1 MPASPIDPLEGP
13 RYMLTGRVVTM
24 DANYS
29 VIQSGLLCLDAGR
42 IVAVQDA
49 DAPLPD
55 GFADAP
61 LIHTGGTIYPGLI
74 ELHNHLSYNILPI
87 WQVPQRF
94 TNRDRWSNH
103 EEKRARVS
111 GPMQLLTQQPASGYV
126 EAVVRY
132 VECKCLV
139 AGVTTSQG
147 VTLASAPGIIKRYRG
162 IVRNVEATGDRK
174 LPEAKAQIADVAA
187 GQVKKFAKEIG
198 RLQEKGQVL
207 LMHLSEGV
215 DDRARGHFLKLQL
228 PDGAWAINDALA
240 GIHATALAPADLAIM
255 GQHGGAIVWSPLSNY
270 LLYGGSADVAAAK
283 AAGLLIGLG
292 SDWSPSGSKNLLGE
306 LKVAR
311 LVNDSLGQLFT
322 DRELVALVTTN
333 PARILKW
340 HGELGSIERD
350 KRADLLVLAGET
362 GDPYG
367 NLIGATEA
375 AVNLVVING
384 VPRYGLAGLMSEFG
398 GQKEAL
404 TVGGSERQVFLAQ
417 LTADTVVGKLTL
429 GEAIRRLQLGLSQL
443 PEPQPIPA
451 SERDI
456 LRRAPGW
463 MLVLDNDGHEAAAR
477 RPLQPEPGEEE
488 MAALRAAA
496 RPLSEIVKP
505 LPLDGLTAVDDAA
518 YVTSFASQG
527 NLPEFIRTGL
537 PQFYSPVM

>member
-1 MPASPIDPLEGP
+1 MSATPIDPLEGA

-24 DANYS
+24 DADFG
-29 VIQSGLLCLDAGR
+29 VIESGRLCLDAGR

-49 DAPLPD
+49 GAPLPA
-55 GFADAP
+55 GFAGAP

-94 TNRDRWSNH
+94 ANRDRWSNH

-139 AGVTTSQG
+139 AGVTTTQG
-147 VTLASAPGIIKRYRG
+147 VTLSSAPGIIKRYRG

-174 LPEAKAQIADVAA
+174 LPEAKALIADVAA
-187 GQVKKFAKEIG
+187 NKVEKFAKEIG
-198 RLQEKGQVL
+198 RLKEKGRVL

-215 DDRARGHFLKLQL
+215 DDRARSHFLKLQL
-228 PDGAWAINDALA
+228 PDGAWAINDALV

-255 GQHGGAIVWSPLSNY
+255 AQHGGAIVWSPLSNH

-283 AAGLLIGLG
+283 AAGVPIGLG

-311 LVNDSLGQLFT
+311 LVSDSLGRLFT
-322 DRELVALVTTN
+322 DRELVALATTN

-340 HGELGSIERD
+340 HPELGSIESG
-350 KRADLLVLAGET
+350 KRADLLVLAGST
-362 GDPYG
+362 GDPYA
-367 NLIGATEA
+367 NLISATEA
-375 AVNLVVING
+375 AISLVVING

-404 TVGGSERQVFLAQ
+404 TVGGSDRQLFLAQ
-417 LTADTVVGKLTL
+417 PTADTVVGTLTL

-443 PEPQPIPA
+443 PEPQPIPVN
-451 SERDI
+451 ERGA
-456 LRRAPGW
+456 LSRAPGW
-463 MLVLDNDGHEAAAR
+463 MLVLDNDDHEATAR
-477 RPLQPEPGEEE
+477 RPLLPDPGEAE
-488 MAALRAAA
+488 MTALRAPA

-505 LPLDGLTAVDDAA
+505 LPLDGLTAVDDAVHVA
-518 YVTSFASQG
+518 SFATQG

-537 PQFYSPVM
+537 PQFYVG

>member
-1 MPASPIDPLEGP
+1 MPDSPIDPLEGE
-13 RYMLTGRVVTM
+13 RYILTGRVVTM
-24 DANYS
+24 DANCS
-29 VIQSGLLCLDAGR
+29 VLESGLLCLEAGR

-49 DAPLPD
+49 GAPLPA
-55 GFADAP
+55 GFTGAP

-139 AGVTTSQG
+139 AGVTTTQG

-174 LPEAKAQIADVAA
+174 LPAAKAQIADVAA
-187 GQVKKFAKEIG
+187 GQVAKFAKEIR
-198 RLQEKGQVL
+198 RLQAKGQVL
-207 LMHLSEGV
+207 LIHLSEGV
-215 DDRARGHFLKLQL
+215 DDRARSHFLQLQL
-228 PDGAWAINDALA
+228 PDGVWAINDALV

-270 LLYGGSADVAAAK
+270 LLYGGSADIAAAK

-306 LKVAR
+306 LKVAQ
-311 LVNDSLGQLFT
+311 LVSDSLGHIFT

-340 HGELGSIERD
+340 QAELGSIEQG

-362 GDPYG
+362 GDPYR
-367 NLIGATEA
+367 NLIRATEA
-375 AVNLVVING
+375 AVNLVIING
-384 VPRYGLAGLMSEFG
+384 IPRYGLAGLMSEFSG
-398 GQKEAL
+398 PQETL
-404 TVGGSERQVFLAQ
+404 TVGGSGRQLFLTQ
-417 LTADTVVGKLTL
+417 HTADTVVGKLTL
-429 GEAIRRLQLGLSQL
+429 GEAISRLQLGLSQL

-451 SERDI
+451 RERSVGGS
-456 LRRAPGW
+456 APGW
-463 MLVLDNDGHEAAAR
+463 MLVLDNDDHEAATC
-477 RPLQPEPGEEE
+477 RPLQPEPGVEE
-488 MAALRAAA
+488 MAALRAVA

-518 YVTSFASQG
+518 YVASFASQG

-537 PQFYSPVM
+537 PQFYGQ